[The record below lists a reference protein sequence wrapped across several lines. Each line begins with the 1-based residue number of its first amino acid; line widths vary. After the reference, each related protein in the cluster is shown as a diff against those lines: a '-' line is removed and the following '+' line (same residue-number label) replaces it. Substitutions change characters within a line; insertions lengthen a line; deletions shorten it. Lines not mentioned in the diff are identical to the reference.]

1 MREQELEAYLYH
13 QIPLTQAIG
22 IRVEQAALDKVILFA
37 PLANNINHKHTA
49 FGGSLHA
56 VATLACWSLLYV
68 NLQAIHHDPAQIV
81 ITRSEIDYLHPVD
94 TDFRAECVMP
104 NEIIWNRFIQILRL
118 KGRARL
124 SLSAKIYQQNRL
136 CVDYQGVF
144 AALKTI
150 TIQDVS

>member
-1 MREQELEAYLYH
+1 MREQQLETYLYH

-22 IRVEQAALDKVILFA
+22 IRVEHAALDKVVLFA

-68 NLQAIHHDPAQIV
+68 NLQVINNDPVQIV

-94 TDFRAECVMP
+94 TDFRAECLMP
-104 NEIIWNRFIQILRL
+104 NKIIWDRFIQILRL
-118 KGRARL
+118 KGKARL
-124 SLSAKIYQQNRL
+124 SLSAKIYHQDRL
-136 CVDYQGVF
+136 CVDYRGVF

-150 TIQDVS
+150 TIKDVL